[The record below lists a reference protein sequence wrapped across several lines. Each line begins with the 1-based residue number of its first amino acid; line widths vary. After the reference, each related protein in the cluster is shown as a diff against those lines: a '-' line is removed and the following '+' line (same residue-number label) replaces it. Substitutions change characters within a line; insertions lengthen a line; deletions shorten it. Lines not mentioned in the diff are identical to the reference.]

1 MSFIT
6 QVTISIVLYFI
17 VMVSVKKPNSLYIAS
32 FVSTISYVVMY
43 LVLYKSITLLPTIH
57 FLVTGLSLIILFISY
72 YEIVLLERNVRKI
85 KLGLFENAE
94 SFPIERSYKL
104 VFKIL
109 GLGLLFLSL
118 ALISGFAIQSIFT
131 NNLIIK
137 TSFTIIAWFIYLIT
151 LIGTKFFNFPIKYA
165 TRGLFISMWA
175 VLFAYLAN
183 SYLIYN

>member
-1 MSFIT
+1 MNFIT

-17 VMVSVKKPNSLYIAS
+17 ARIAIKKPESLFISSLIA
-32 FVSTISYVVMY
+32 TTAYVVMY
-43 LVLYKSITLLPTIH
+43 LFLYQSITLLPTIH
-57 FLVTGLSLIILFISY
+57 FLVTGLSLIVLFISY

-94 SFPIERSYKL
+94 SFSIEKSYKL

-109 GLGLLFLSL
+109 GVGLFLLSL